1 MSGKEPAYSLVFYP
15 SQNKEINT
23 VASLQKSLE
32 NGNDEEK
39 IRTMKDILV
48 TMLEGNPLPELLM
61 HIIRFVMPSKD
72 KRLKKLLYFYWEIV
86 PKLNENGN
94 LRHEMIL
101 VCNAIQHDLQHPNEY
116 IRGSTL
122 RFLTKLREAEL
133 LEQMVPSVLQCLEYR
148 HAYVRKYA
156 ILAVLSIYKVSEHL
170 LPDAKEIIH
179 TFLSAE
185 TDPICKRNAFLGLC
199 ELDRELALQYLE
211 ENVANIDSLDPLL
224 QVAFVDFIRKDA
236 TETPSLVNQYIDLL
250 LDLLVSTIY
259 PEVIFET
266 ALTLTTLSSNQ
277 NVLVKTCTKL
287 IDLAVKVSDN
297 NVKLILL
304 DRIRDINDKNPGALE
319 ELTLD
324 ILRVLNTED
333 IDVREKVLS
342 ICMDLASS
350 KNVEDVVQLLKKEL
364 QTTVNN
370 VDKERSTQ
378 YRQLLIKTIRSV
390 AVTYI
395 DMAASVV
402 SLLLDFIGD
411 LNSIAATGV
420 ISFIKE
426 VIERYPQL
434 KSDIL
439 NHLLNALEN
448 VKSAKAY
455 RAALWILGEF
465 SETSEDI
472 QSSWKHIRFSVGEL
486 PILQAELRK
495 LSQNTE
501 DEEKDGEENY
511 ESTKEAKKTTGP
523 TILPDGTYAMES
535 SFDTVKNSA
544 ESDKINEERIPPMR
558 RFILK
563 GDFYTSS
570 VLASTILKLVLK
582 FEKVSDDI
590 SITNA
595 LKAEALLI
603 LVSIVRYGQSNLT
616 EKKIDEDSEERLL
629 TGISILMDESNEKE
643 NVQENELLN
652 MIFLDATRSTFK
664 HQISLTKSKN
674 QKKSIQDLN
683 KNAAVIESVI
693 SFRQLS
699 GSNVISEDKDS
710 IKKDLELAL
719 KGENNISSQ
728 SPSNSSLKKI
738 VQLTGFSDPVYAEA
752 YVKNNQFDVVLDVLL
767 VNQTKET
774 LKNLHVQFATLG
786 DLKIIDNPPK
796 ANVVPHGFHRL
807 TVTVKVSSA
816 DTGVIFGNIIYDG
829 AHGEDARYVIMND
842 LHIDIMDYIKPA
854 TTDDENFRTMW
865 NEFEWENKISVK
877 SHLSSL
883 HDYLDTLTKGTN
895 MGILTPKES
904 LGEKDCRFLSCNL
917 YAKSSFGEDALANLC
932 IERDPVT
939 ENIIG
944 YVRIRSKGQGL
955 ALSLGD
961 RVAMISKQTNK
972 VKVTRV

>member
-1 MSGKEPAYSLVFYP
+1 M
-15 SQNKEINT
+15 
-23 VASLQKSLE
+23 
-32 NGNDEEK
+32 
-39 IRTMKDILV
+39 
-48 TMLEGNPLPELLM
+48 
-61 HIIRFVMPSKD
+61 
-72 KRLKKLLYFYWEIV
+72 
-86 PKLNENGN
+86 
-94 LRHEMIL
+94 
-101 VCNAIQHDLQHPNEY
+101 
-116 IRGSTL
+116 
-122 RFLTKLREAEL
+122 
-133 LEQMVPSVLQCLEYR
+133 
-148 HAYVRKYA
+148 
-156 ILAVLSIYKVSEHL
+156 
-170 LPDAKEIIH
+170 
-179 TFLSAE
+179 
-185 TDPICKRNAFLGLC
+185 
-199 ELDRELALQYLE
+199 
-211 ENVANIDSLDPLL
+211 
-224 QVAFVDFIRKDA
+224 
-236 TETPSLVNQYIDLL
+236 
-250 LDLLVSTIY
+250 
-259 PEVIFET
+259 
-266 ALTLTTLSSNQ
+266 
-277 NVLVKTCTKL
+277 
-287 IDLAVKVSDN
+287 IDLAVRVSDN
-297 NVKLILL
+297 NVKLIIL
-304 DRIRDINDKNPGALE
+304 DRIKDINDTNPGILE

-324 ILRVLNTED
+324 ILRVLTAED
-333 IDVREKVLS
+333 IEVRKKALS

-350 KNVEDVVQLLKKEL
+350 KNVKDVVQLLKKEL
-364 QTTVNN
+364 QTTVNS
-370 VDKERSTQ
+370 VDKERSSQ

-402 SLLLDFIGD
+402 SLLLGFIGD

-448 VKSAKAY
+448 FKSAKAY

-465 SETSEDI
+465 SETDEDI
-472 QSSWKHIRFSVGEL
+472 QNSWKHIRFSVGEV
-486 PILQAELRK
+486 PIVQAELRK

-501 DEEKDGEENY
+501 DEEKEEEENN
-511 ESTKEAKKTTGP
+511 ESTEATKKTTGP
-523 TILPDGTYAMES
+523 VILPDGTYAMES
-535 SFDTVKNSA
+535 SFDTGKKNTS
-544 ESDKINEERIPPMR
+544 SDKINEENVPLMR

-582 FEKVSDDI
+582 FEKVSNNV

-603 LVSIVRYGQSNLT
+603 LVSIVRYGQSNLA

-629 TGISILMDESNEKE
+629 TGISILMDESDNNENAK
-643 NVQENELLN
+643 ENELLN
-652 MIFLDATRSTFK
+652 MVFLDATKATFR
-664 HQISLTKSKN
+664 QQSMLAKSKK
-674 QKKSIQDLN
+674 QRRYVQDLN
-683 KNAAVIESVI
+683 KNAATIESAI

-699 GSNVISEDKDS
+699 GSNIINEDKDS

-719 KGENNISSQ
+719 KGENNIASQ
-728 SPSNSSLKKI
+728 SSSKPSLKKI

-752 YVKNNQFDVVLDVLL
+752 YIKNNQFDVVLDVLL

-796 ANVVPHGFHRL
+796 TNVVPHGFHRL

-854 TTDDENFRTMW
+854 TTNDEHFRTMW

-883 HDYLDTLTKGTN
+883 HDYLDALTKGTN

-939 ENIIG
+939 ENIVG

>member
-1 MSGKEPAYSLVFYP
+1 MSGKEPAYSLVFDP
-15 SQNKEINT
+15 TSNKETNT
-23 VASLQKSLE
+23 VASFQKALE
-32 NGNDEEK
+32 KGNDDDK
-39 IRTMKDILV
+39 IDTMKEILV

-61 HIIRFVMPSKD
+61 HIIRFVMPSRD

-86 PKLNENGN
+86 PKLNEEGK

-133 LEQMVPSVLQCLEYR
+133 LEQMVPSVMQCLEYR

-156 ILAVLSIYKVSEHL
+156 ILAVLSIFKVSEHL

-185 TDPICKRNAFLGLC
+185 TDPICKRNAFLGLA
-199 ELDRELALQYLE
+199 ELDRDLALQYLE
-211 ENVANIDSLDPLL
+211 ENIADIDSLDPLL
-224 QVAFVDFIRKDA
+224 QTIFVDFIRKDA
-236 TETPSLVNQYIDLL
+236 TETTSLAPQYIDLL
-250 LDLLVSTIY
+250 LDLLASTNS
-259 PEVIFET
+259 PEVVFET
-266 ALTLTTLSSNQ
+266 ALTLNALSSNQ
-277 NVLVKTCTKL
+277 GVLVKTCTKL

-297 NVKLILL
+297 NIKLIVL
-304 DRIRDINDKNPGALE
+304 DRIKDINDKNPGALE

-324 ILRVLNTED
+324 ILRVLSTED
-333 IDVREKVLS
+333 MDVREKALD

-364 QTTVNN
+364 QTTVTDT
-370 VDKERSTQ
+370 DKEHSIQ
-378 YRQLLIKTIRSV
+378 YRQLLIKTIRSI
-390 AVTYI
+390 AVTFI
-395 DMAASVV
+395 DMAANVV

-420 ISFIKE
+420 MSFIKD

-434 KSDIL
+434 RTDIL
-439 NHLLNALEN
+439 NHLLDALEN
-448 VKSAKAY
+448 IKSAKAY

-465 SETSEDI
+465 SETNPEI
-472 QSSWKHIRFSVGEL
+472 QASWKHIRSSVGEV

-495 LSQNTE
+495 LSQNKEE
-501 DEEKDGEENY
+501 DEEEGDANEGE
-511 ESTKEAKKTTGP
+511 KKTSGP
-523 TILPDGTYAMES
+523 VILPDGTYAMES
-535 SFDTVKNSA
+535 AFDKVKKNPNS
-544 ESDKINEERIPPMR
+544 ENIEEEEAIPPMR

-570 VLASTILKLVLK
+570 VLASTILKLVLR
-582 FEKVSDDI
+582 FEKLTKDL

-603 LVSIVRYGQSNLT
+603 LVSIVRYGQSSLA

-629 TGISILMDESNEKE
+629 TGISIMMDENNDKE
-643 NVQENELLN
+643 SAKENELLN
-652 MIFLDATRSTFK
+652 LVFLDATKSSFK
-664 HQISLTKSKN
+664 QQISLAKSKK
-674 QKKSIQDLN
+674 QKKSIKN
-683 KNAAVIESVI
+683 MSKNATTIERAI

-699 GSNVISEDKDS
+699 DSNSVGADKDS
-710 IKKDLELAL
+710 IQQDLELAI
-719 KGENNISSQ
+719 KGESAVSSQ
-728 SPSNSSLKKI
+728 SSSKSPLKKI
-738 VQLTGFSDPVYAEA
+738 VPLTGFSDPVYAEA
-752 YVKNNQFDVVLDVLL
+752 YITNNQFDVVLDVLL

-774 LKNLHVQFATLG
+774 LKNLHIQFATLG
-786 DLKIIDNPPK
+786 DLKIIDNP
-796 ANVVPHGFHRL
+796 ASTNVVPHGFHRL

-829 AHGEDARYVIMND
+829 AHGEDARYVILND
-842 LHIDIMDYIKPA
+842 LHVDIMDYIKPSS
-854 TTDDENFRTMW
+854 TGDEHFRTMW

-877 SHLSSL
+877 SHLTSL
-883 HDYLDTLTKGTN
+883 HDYLDALTEGTN
-895 MGILTPKES
+895 MGILTPTEA

-932 IERDPVT
+932 IERDPGT
-939 ENIIG
+939 ENIVG

-972 VKVTRV
+972 LKINRV